1 MDVMGGDYLPRKIMI
16 VKEFSVIL
24 EVVFKENSLKL
35 L

>member
-1 MDVMGGDYLPRKIMI
+1 MGRDYLLRKIMI

-24 EVVFKENSLKL
+24 DVFKENSLKL